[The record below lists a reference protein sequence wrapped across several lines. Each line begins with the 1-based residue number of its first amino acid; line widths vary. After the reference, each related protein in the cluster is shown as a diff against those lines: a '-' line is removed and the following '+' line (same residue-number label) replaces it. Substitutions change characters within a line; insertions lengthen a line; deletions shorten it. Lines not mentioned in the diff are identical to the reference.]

1 MQDTMIVWQSPL
13 YHAHAPLQAEGQ
25 RISLSWNALV
35 NFAAPDMDSTDF
47 YNSYTYRIKFEK
59 IKTPK

>member
-1 MQDTMIVWQSPL
+1 MIMWQSPL
-13 YHAHAPLQAEGQ
+13 YHAHAPLQVEGQ

-35 NFAAPDMDSTDF
+35 NFEELVKDSTDF

-59 IKTPK
+59 I